1 LLRAHNAAL
10 RLHPSGLIALRT
22 CGCTLSLLSFF
33 PFFLLEKCFYG
44 RPVKKEVNKMVSQL
58 KLKNMNI
65 IGRLTRDAQISTLP
79 DEKQVVNF
87 SVAVNDSY
95 RNKQGERVEHTGY
108 FNCAYWI
115 STNVAKVLTK
125 GTLVEL
131 SGRVSA
137 RAWIG
142 GDGEAH
148 AALNFHTSQIKLH
161 EGGKRPETVAGGNRD
176 NSAVPADNGTDDL
189 PF

>member
-1 LLRAHNAAL
+1 
-10 RLHPSGLIALRT
+10 
-22 CGCTLSLLSFF
+22 
-33 PFFLLEKCFYG
+33 
-44 RPVKKEVNKMVSQL
+44 
-58 KLKNMNI
+58 MNI
-65 IGRLTRDAQISTLP
+65 IGRLTKDAQICNLP
-79 DEKQVVNF
+79 SDKQVVNF

-95 RNKQGERVEHTGY
+95 RNKQGERVEHTEY

-131 SGRVSA
+131 NGRVSA
-137 RAWIG
+137 GAWIG

-148 AALNFHTSQIKLH
+148 EALNFHASQIKLY
-161 EGGKRPETVAGGNRD
+161 GSGKQPETVADRNNNNSLKPANNGN
-176 NSAVPADNGTDDL
+176 DDL

>member
-1 LLRAHNAAL
+1 
-10 RLHPSGLIALRT
+10 
-22 CGCTLSLLSFF
+22 
-33 PFFLLEKCFYG
+33 
-44 RPVKKEVNKMVSQL
+44 
-58 KLKNMNI
+58 MNI
-65 IGRLTRDAQISTLP
+65 IGRLTGDAKISTTP
-79 DEKQVVNF
+79 NDKQVVNF

-95 RNKQGERVEHTGY
+95 RNKQGEQMQHTEY

-131 SGRVSA
+131 NGRVSA

-142 GDGEAH
+142 GNGEAH
-148 AALNFHTSQIKLH
+148 AALNLHTSQIKLH
-161 EGGKRPETVAGGNRD
+161 GGGKRPETVAGGNKN
-176 NSAVPADNGTDDL
+176 NSVAPANNDDL